1 MIRASRI
8 LVPVNGNP
16 TDDEAVA
23 LACEIARRGKSAV
36 YAIYVIEVKRSLPI
50 DAEIGPEM
58 EKGEKLL
65 DGVEQWCEGAQIPVE
80 TALLQAREIG
90 PAIVDEA
97 VARGVEGILLGISQR
112 KRPTDGEL
120 GSTASYVLKNAPCR
134 VWLSRGPLV
143 ADGSTAAAAEQSR
156 G

>member
-1 MIRASRI
+1 MKFEKLLIAVTGDSTDQDILLTAST
-8 LVPVNGNP
+8 L
-16 TDDEAVA
+16 
-23 LACEIARRGKSAV
+23 ARRFGATI

-50 DAEIGPEM
+50 NAEIGPEI
-58 EKGEKLL
+58 EKGEELL
-65 DGVEQWCEGAQIPVE
+65 DGVERWCEGAQVPVE

-97 VARGVEGILLGISQR
+97 VERGVEGILLGISQR

-143 ADGSTAAAAEQSR
+143 AESAATAPVEPSK

>member
-1 MIRASRI
+1 MKIEKLLIAVTGDSTDQDVLLMASS
-8 LVPVNGNP
+8 L
-16 TDDEAVA
+16 
-23 LACEIARRGKSAV
+23 ARRFGATI

-50 DAEIGPEM
+50 DAEIGPEI

-65 DGVEQWCEGAQIPVE
+65 DSVEQWCEKAQVPAE

-97 VARGVEGILLGISQR
+97 AERGVDGILLGISQR
-112 KRPTDGEL
+112 KRPIDGEL

-143 ADGSTAAAAEQSR
+143 AERAAAATADQPR